1 MHLRNFKGKI
11 VYIDEHKYSNNRD
24 LYIDIWKI
32 KYNINIAKNINLSRI
47 LQYIDG
53 DLSFV

>member
-1 MHLRNFKGKI
+1 MYLRNHKGKL
-11 VYIDEHKYSNNRD
+11 VFIDRKKYTNERD
-24 LYIDIWKI
+24 LYIAIWKI

>member
-32 KYNINIAKNINLSRI
+32 KYNINIAKNINFSSI
-47 LQYIDG
+47 TNYIDG
-53 DLSFV
+53 ETLFV

>member
-24 LYIDIWKI
+24 LYILENDYSGLKVIKPNKTFKI
-32 KYNINIAKNINLSRI
+32 TFTSVN
-47 LQYIDG
+47 G
-53 DLSFV
+53 EF

>member
-32 KYNINIAKNINLSRI
+32 KYNINIAKNISFSSITN
-47 LQYIDG
+47 YIDG
-53 DLSFV
+53 ETLFV

>member
-11 VYIDEHKYSNNRD
+11 IYINEKKYSNERD

-32 KYNINIAKNINLSRI
+32 KYNINIAKNINLSSI
-47 LQYIDG
+47 TNYIDG
-53 DLSFV
+53 ETLFV